1 MSHDPAASILADA
14 VDDRAVRAAL
24 AARSVQELFGQR
36 ALGIPGTWLAAI
48 TFPGPSRTNLTW
60 HYWWQAHLLDAL
72 VDAALREASSGGDP
86 EPLRKRAHQLLR
98 GIAVRSGGSVVINS
112 FFDDMSWLMLALGRL
127 RQLDQV
133 CGASSG
139 DVLRAG
145 SLLLSQI
152 RSAHTDDLGG
162 GMFWSRE
169 RTYKNAAT
177 TGPAALIAARTA
189 SDDSAERLLSWLRE
203 NLWDA
208 QRGVFWDG
216 IKLLAAG
223 SGKETT
229 QRDDAVYSYNSGPV
243 LAACLEHAAVVP
255 RDRARSWLEW
265 AGQIIA
271 GAESHFGRDSTSA
284 AGRRRRSLS
293 THGTGDGGLFTGIL
307 VRNLAEAAEDPQLPE
322 ASRLTARR
330 LVLDTADALWD
341 GRREFDPGMDPH
353 DPNAR
358 PEPRRV
364 RAIFSSDPLQDAD
377 RTQRVGSPVQLST
390 QIQSWMIL
398 EAAARLER
406 SLR

>member
-14 VDDRAVRAAL
+14 ADDRAVRAAL

-36 ALGIPGTWLAAI
+36 ALGLPGTWLGAI
-48 TFPGPSRTNLTW
+48 AFPAPPRTELAW

-86 EPLRKRAHQLLR
+86 EPLRRRAHQLLR
-98 GIAVRSGGSVVINS
+98 GIALRSGGSIVINS

-133 CGASSG
+133 CGASSS

-145 SLLLSQI
+145 NLLLSQI

-169 RTYKNAAT
+169 RDYKNAAT
-177 TGPAALIAARTA
+177 TGPAALIAARTS
-189 SDDSAERLLSWLRE
+189 SDDSAQKLLGWLRE

-229 QRDDAVYSYNSGPV
+229 QREEAVFSYNSGPV
-243 LAACLEHAAVVP
+243 LAAALELAASLP
-255 RDRARSWLEW
+255 RDQAQPWLEW

-271 GAESHFGRDSTSA
+271 GADSHFGRDSTSA
-284 AGRRRRSLS
+284 AGQQRRSLA
-293 THGTGDGGLFTGIL
+293 THGTGDAGLFTGIL
-307 VRNLAEAAEDPQLPE
+307 VRNLAQAAEDPQLPE

-377 RTQRVGSPVQLST
+377 RTQRVGAPVALST
-390 QIQSWMIL
+390 QIQAWMTL

>member
-1 MSHDPAASILADA
+1 
-14 VDDRAVRAAL
+14 
-24 AARSVQELFGQR
+24 
-36 ALGIPGTWLAAI
+36 
-48 TFPGPSRTNLTW
+48 
-60 HYWWQAHLLDAL
+60 
-72 VDAALREASSGGDP
+72 
-86 EPLRKRAHQLLR
+86 
-98 GIAVRSGGSVVINS
+98 
-112 FFDDMSWLMLALGRL
+112 MLALGRL

-223 SGKETT
+223 SGQETT

-271 GAESHFGRDSTSA
+271 CLLYTSPSPRD
-284 AGRRRRSLS
+284 
-293 THGTGDGGLFTGIL
+293 
-307 VRNLAEAAEDPQLPE
+307 
-322 ASRLTARR
+322 
-330 LVLDTADALWD
+330 
-341 GRREFDPGMDPH
+341 
-353 DPNAR
+353 
-358 PEPRRV
+358 
-364 RAIFSSDPLQDAD
+364 
-377 RTQRVGSPVQLST
+377 
-390 QIQSWMIL
+390 
-398 EAAARLER
+398 
-406 SLR
+406 